1 MSKWA
6 YFVVFMAAGIFGF
19 VALFMTVSDNAD
31 KHAEETTS
39 GPTVKLVASN
49 FKFDQ
54 AEYTAKAGEKTKVSL
69 SIKEG
74 IHAVK
79 ISGNGVDIELDKQNA
94 SKEVTFDKPGTYT
107 IVCSLPCGPG
117 HEQMVSKLVVQ

>member
-1 MSKWA
+1 MSRWT
-6 YFVVFMAAGIFGF
+6 YFILFMAAGIFGF
-19 VALFMTVSDNAD
+19 VALFMTVSENAD
-31 KHAEETTS
+31 KNAGETSS
-39 GPTVKLVASN
+39 GPSLKLVASN

-54 AEYTAKAGEKTKVSL
+54 PEYTVKAGEKMKVSL

-79 ISGNGVDIELDKQNA
+79 ISGNGVDIDLDKQNA

-107 IVCSLPCGPG
+107 IQCTLPCGAG
-117 HEQMVSKLVVQ
+117 HADMVSKLIVQ